1 MIKMIIASVLSISLF
16 SCVSDSRE
24 ESTVAGTKTG
34 KNRNISK
41 RDESITPSNAYNNL
55 FLDSTDLENYLAKN
69 KMNDTMSGRMRS
81 FYNARNF
88 QYAWFAGDGLTE
100 QARGFWNMHNYHTT
114 YGDDSLLK
122 DKALKKSMDRLIAE
136 EELSVSPGNN
146 TIRNTELKLTEHFI
160 LYAMN
165 NIEDGY
171 IKRKEMER
179 FIPAKKQDI
188 MLLADSLL
196 NKKHKDNK
204 YYEDINESYKLL
216 KQQLATYYELAK
228 TGGWEPITV
237 KAKQIKKGSS
247 SPAVVALK
255 RRLQLTGDMSGNDT
269 TKVMNEELVTAIK
282 SFQLRHGYTANG
294 ILSNELIKE
303 MNVPVES
310 RLQQILMNMGRMQW
324 MIHEPN
330 GKMIVVNIPEFILR
344 VKEGKTEVF
353 DMDVVVGKEGH
364 NTMMFSGNLTQIVFS
379 PYWNV
384 PANIVEKEIL
394 PAIEKDPAYL
404 EKQEMEIVNTDDSLP
419 VIRQL
424 PGEKNALGKVKFLFP
439 NSFDI
444 YFHDTPAKSL
454 FKKDKRAYSH
464 GCIRLS
470 EPTRLA
476 NYLLQDSEDWNAEK
490 IDKAMNSGEEK
501 YVKLPS
507 PVPVLITY
515 YTAWVDDDGLLHFA
529 DDIYDHDKTLAKKM
543 FTNTTGSLVKNQ

>member
-1 MIKMIIASVLSISLF
+1 MIKLILSSVLSILLF

-24 ESTVAGTKTG
+24 ESADGGSTAAD

-41 RDESITPSNAYNNL
+41 RDLSITPLNAYNNL
-55 FLDSTDLENYLAKN
+55 FLDSTDLESYLSKHN
-69 KMNDTMSGRMRS
+69 INDTISRRMRS
-81 FYNARNF
+81 FYNARNY

-114 YGDDSLLK
+114 YSNDSLLN
-122 DKALKKSMDRLIAE
+122 DKTLKKNMDRLIAE
-136 EELSVSPGNN
+136 EDLSVATTNN
-146 TIRNTELKLTEHFI
+146 TIRNTEFKLTEHFI
-160 LYAMN
+160 LYVMN

-179 FIPAKKQDI
+179 FIPAKKLDI
-188 MLLADSLL
+188 MYLADSLL

-204 YYEDINESYKLL
+204 YYEDVNESYKSL
-216 KQQLATYYELAK
+216 KQQLAIYYKIAK
-228 TGGWEPITV
+228 EGGWNTIT
-237 KAKQIKKGSS
+237 AKPKQLKKGSS

-255 RRLQLTGDMSGNDT
+255 KRLQLTGDMAGSDT
-269 TKVMNEELVTAIK
+269 SQVMNEEVVEAIK
-282 SFQLRHGYTANG
+282 SFQGRHGYTPTG
-294 ILSNELIKE
+294 ILTDEIIKD
-303 MNVPVES
+303 MNVPVEK
-310 RLQQILMNMGRMQW
+310 RLQQILLNMGRMQW
-324 MIHEPN
+324 MIHEPK
-330 GKMIVVNIPEFILR
+330 GQMIVVNIPEFILH
-344 VKEGKTEVF
+344 VKEGKTKEF

-394 PAIEKDPAYL
+394 PAMEKDPGYL
-404 EKQEMEIVNTDDSLP
+404 EKQEMEIVKSDDSLP

-444 YFHDTPAKSL
+444 YFHDTPSKSL

-470 EPTRLA
+470 DPTKLA
-476 NYLLQDSEDWNAEK
+476 TYLLKDNEQWSPAK
-490 IDKAMNSGEEK
+490 IHDAMNSGKEK
-501 YVKLPS
+501 YVKLKTA
-507 PVPVLITY
+507 VPVLITY
-515 YTAWVDDDGLLHFA
+515 YTAWVGDDGLLHFA
-529 DDIYDHDKTLAKKM
+529 DDIYDHDQNLAKKM
-543 FTNTTGSLVKNQ
+543 FTTTQGSLSKN